1 MISELSAHAD
11 MLGLNTAA
19 SLTFN
24 DRDSALNLLA
34 ALRIEHHIVAA
45 CTYDRRGN
53 IFAEYRRAGAGKDL
67 MMPAWHE
74 DGEQSGPD
82 ALTLYRS
89 ISLNGEKIGSIALVS
104 DYSALAA
111 KMKQFRETSA
121 LVLIVSILVTALVSS
136 RLVRLITEPILQL
149 AGIAAKVSANEDYTL
164 RGLPEM
170 AMKWERWCLLSI
182 KCWSEFRNATPHFR
196 ARRRNSN
203 FEFKRGR
210 KSCRRK

>member
-1 MISELSAHAD
+1 MLFIRNASIQRKLTLVIFFVSVLGLSMTCLAFEGYERAMFRSTMTSELSAHAD

-104 DYSALAA
+104 DYSELAA
-111 KMKQFRETSA
+111 R
-121 LVLIVSILVTALVSS
+121 
-136 RLVRLITEPILQL
+136 
-149 AGIAAKVSANEDYTL
+149 
-164 RGLPEM
+164 
-170 AMKWERWCLLSI
+170 
-182 KCWSEFRNATPHFR
+182 
-196 ARRRNSN
+196 
-203 FEFKRGR
+203 
-210 KSCRRK
+210 